1 MKNETQS
8 IQKRKRGIET
18 TSRILEISADLFAR
32 KGYDNVSI
40 HEIAVAVG
48 IKESSIYNHFNS
60 KANILDTLF
69 ELFAEKAPES
79 RPPETELDKMLMI
92 MQPEEIFKNILFYFG
107 NHTSGILENVAMII
121 DNEKYRNQRAAEVY
135 YKSLVNDP
143 TDYYERLISR
153 MIERGMIK
161 QVDARVFAEQYNY
174 VSISLTKEYFM
185 VKNGLADMQIVV
197 KYMIKTLK
205 FFCGLMAKDD
215 GEQDEKKK
223 GKA

>member
-1 MKNETQS
+1 MGEETQS
-8 IQKRKRGIET
+8 IRKRKKGMET
-18 TSRILEISADLFAR
+18 TARILEISADLFAR

-40 HEIAVAVG
+40 HEIAGAVG

-60 KANILDTLF
+60 KASILNKLF

-79 RPPETELDKMLMI
+79 RPAETELDKMILI
-92 MQPEEIFKNILFYFG
+92 MQPDEVFKNILFYFG
-107 NHTSGILENVAMII
+107 SHTNGFLENVAMII

-135 YKSLVNDP
+135 YKSFVNEP
-143 TDYYERLISR
+143 ADYYERLINK
-153 MIERGMIK
+153 MIEHGMVK

-185 VKNGLADMQIVV
+185 VKNGLADMQTVV

-205 FFCGLMAKDD
+205 FFCSLMIKDD
-215 GEQDEKKK
+215 GEQDEKEK
-223 GKA
+223 GKI